1 MRTAAWETAPQIALR
16 NCFREVGG
24 GQGNKCD
31 FGEGGLHALA
41 FAKCFLLVTRS

>member
-31 FGEGGLHALA
+31 FGEGGLHAIKHLPLQKV
-41 FAKCFLLVTRS
+41 FY